1 MRVSAFF
8 FARKFAQDSSDGNDT
23 IHIPHLGTRI
33 FRYKP
38 FKNVSQFGRERYF
51 IVFYFHMTEC
61 PTDKRP
67 IISVRNLRH
76 SYREGDGMKE
86 VLHNVSADFY
96 SGEIVIIMGPSG
108 SGKSTL
114 LKLIGAQLTLQE
126 GDIRVGDHELNGAS
140 PTDLMKIRR
149 DLGFIFQTHH
159 LLNSISVLQNVEL
172 PLAFDDTATRRVAR
186 ERALEALR
194 TVGIDSQAN
203 KKPSHLSGGQRQRVA
218 IARALIRKPAIVLAD
233 EPTASLD
240 QKSGREVVEIIR
252 KMAKTLGVT
261 VVLVTHDN
269 RILDIADRIVS
280 LEDGRIR
287 EGGL

>member
-1 MRVSAFF
+1 MT
-8 FARKFAQDSSDGNDT
+8 AR
-23 IHIPHLGTRI
+23 
-33 FRYKP
+33 
-38 FKNVSQFGRERYF
+38 
-51 IVFYFHMTEC
+51 

-86 VLHNVSADFY
+86 VLHKVSADFY
-96 SGEIVIIMGPSG
+96 AGEIVIIMGPSG

-126 GDIRVGDHELNGAS
+126 GDIRVGKHELNGAS
-140 PTDLMKIRR
+140 PSALMKIRR

-172 PLAFDDTATRRVAR
+172 PLAFDETATRQTAR